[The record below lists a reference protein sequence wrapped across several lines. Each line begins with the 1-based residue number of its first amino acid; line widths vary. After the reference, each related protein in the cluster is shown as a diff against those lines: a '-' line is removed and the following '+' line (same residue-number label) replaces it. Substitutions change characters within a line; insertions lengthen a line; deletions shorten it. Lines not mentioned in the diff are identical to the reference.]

1 MSTGSER
8 LTLPARTV
16 TRVQEWLRQKQ
27 ELQAMIDATLLAS
40 REALNVPDEWL
51 IRDITEGFVAPPVGA
66 RPDPEENGAREAVGV
81 PEGYVLRDV
90 AEGFVA
96 PAPADA
102 QSEKVMEPV
111 G

>member
-1 MSTGSER
+1 MSTGNTIPVPPAAAAR
-8 LTLPARTV
+8 LR
-16 TRVQEWLRQKQ
+16 EWLRLKS
-27 ELQAMIDATLLAS
+27 EVEGLVEATISTL